1 MESNKYAEFSGGRE
15 DIPAGDRKELHV
27 MQLNIRIVA
36 GFGAACLV
44 AWQLLLVLAFPGA
57 ASAQPESDAVA
68 AGKALLVK
76 GLAFLHAENYD
87 SAYANCERARSLLR
101 EAGDWE
107 GYLQSTNAVAETDA
121 MKGKVDSAEAIIRQA
136 LSLTDGRVS
145 DRSPAPAESYALLAY
160 SLSYR
165 DQVDS
170 SIILS
175 ERSLAIRREIFGS
188 DDPRL
193 ASNYYTLGLSHK
205 KKGLYQQAIADC
217 REALRLD
224 SLAGAPTM
232 STANTLLLLGN
243 VMRERTEY
251 IEAAQYLDKS
261 IALLRTLGLRR
272 SHSMVI
278 GMLYQA
284 MCCAERGQFS
294 QAIAL
299 YDSCTQLALE
309 VYPDN
314 HSALVGIGTQKG
326 MAFAASGDLDR
337 ALDAFLDALRK
348 TETLMRGTP
357 SSMGEIHQNIA
368 AAFLEKGNL
377 DSALLHAKRAFDLK
391 TEALGRDHPDL
402 AASHE
407 MLADIRKEMKDY
419 ASASRHLGE
428 ALRIRSLH
436 AAGSRRPAGLM
447 LKQAKLDLE
456 MGNGKSAEVSVRQ
469 ALFFERGASSGNP
482 IVLSSAY
489 ETLADIRE
497 RRGAVQSA
505 LSSIDSAM
513 AALYPEISGPISA
526 IETLPEDLARGKHLL
541 RLLRKRGELLEGMVA
556 GSASPVKVQEA
567 ALSSCV
573 LASQTLSR
581 LRRGYET
588 EGSKIRIL
596 EEFEDTVE
604 RGIRLAL
611 KLWERSRNKRYIVT
625 AFELA
630 EGSKA
635 GLLLEGIRAARV
647 RQFAGIPD
655 TLLAQERAIRIHLT
669 ALDLQLAK
677 ALEQAL
683 CDTARIAGLRQSIT
697 SLREE
702 LWQTRESL
710 RRTYP
715 RYVGLFAVEG
725 TFDVT
730 RMQQSLDDST
740 LLVEYYLGK
749 EEGFVFMVGKDR
761 LEGLSLGPSGMIGR
775 ETEGL
780 LQAIRT
786 FQKEE
791 FIDAAGKVYSYVLKP
806 IQTRLNKYARIVVVP
821 DRGLWQIPYEVLWPA
836 SANRA
841 HRVTSFS
848 EVPFLIKSHEVE
860 YTLSARVFWEN
871 RRTVGTDRQDI
882 MSFAGFAPVFRDN
895 GEKRV
900 NVVSSRLASRL
911 DTTDL
916 RSITVDGKK
925 LRELPFSE
933 EEVKSIAGEFSKH
946 GRNASLFLNSQA
958 TKEAFSATARSCSYL
973 HVATHGVVNRTDP
986 RRSALIFAQDSGS
999 KDQLDGALFAAEAY
1013 NLSLDADLVVLS
1025 SCESGVGS
1033 YVTGEG
1039 MYTLT
1044 RGFLY
1049 SGARN
1054 VTYSLWKVK
1063 DHHTSELMRYFYRG
1077 ILDGSRPGKALQQAK
1092 IKMLSQPETSFPFS
1106 WAGFVLIGE

>member
-1 MESNKYAEFSGGRE
+1 MQ
-15 DIPAGDRKELHV
+15 LHV
-27 MQLNIRIVA
+27 PFDVR
-36 GFGAACLV
+36 FGVPGLV
-44 AWQLLLVLAFPGA
+44 ALQLLLTLAFLAVA
-57 ASAQPESDAVA
+57 ASQPEDDSEA

-76 GLAFLHAENYD
+76 GLAFLQAEQYD
-87 SAYANCERARSLLR
+87 SAYAYCEQAKTHLKQGRDS
-101 EAGDWE
+101 EA
-107 GYLQSTNAVAETDA
+107 YLASVNAVAETYM
-121 MKGKVDSAEAIIRQA
+121 MKGKVYLAETIVRDG
-136 LSLTDGRVS
+136 LSLTDGKVPQPS
-145 DRSPAPAESYALLAY
+145 ATLAKSYSIVAY
-160 SLSYR
+160 SMSYR
-165 DQVDS
+165 DQADS
-170 SIILS
+170 AIIFS
-175 ERSLAIRREIFGS
+175 ERSLAIRREIFGRN
-188 DDPRL
+188 DPRL

-205 KKGLYQQAIADC
+205 KKGLYQEAVSDC
-217 REALRLD
+217 REAIRLD
-224 SLAGAPTM
+224 SLAGTATT

-243 VMRERTEY
+243 LMRERGEY
-251 IEAAQYLDKS
+251 NEATQSLGQA
-261 IALLRTLGLRR
+261 IAILRTLGLRR
-272 SHSMVI
+272 SHSMVV
-278 GMLYQA
+278 GMLYEA
-284 MCCAERGQFS
+284 ICCAERGHFS

-299 YDSCTQLALE
+299 YDSCTQLAYE

-314 HSALVGIGTQKG
+314 HAVIVAIGTGKG

-337 ALDAFLDALRK
+337 ALDAYLDALRR
-348 TETLMRGTP
+348 TETLMQGTA
-357 SSMGEIHQNIA
+357 SSIGEIHQYIA
-368 AAFLEKGNL
+368 ATFLEKGDL
-377 DSALLHAKRAFDLK
+377 DSALQHAQRAFDLK
-391 TEALGRDHPDL
+391 VEALGRDHPDL

-407 MLADIRKEMKDY
+407 MLADVRREMKDY
-419 ASASRHLGE
+419 ASALYHLGE
-428 ALRIRSLH
+428 ALRIQSLLS
-436 AAGSRRPAGLM
+436 AGSRRPAGLM
-447 LKQAKLDLE
+447 LKQAKLDLK
-456 MGNGKSAEVSVRQ
+456 MGDEKSAEASVRQ
-469 ALFFERGASSGNP
+469 AFISEREASPGNP

-489 ETLADIRE
+489 ETLADIE
-497 RRGAVQSA
+497 AKRGAVQIA

-513 AALYPEISGPISA
+513 AALYPEISGPIVT
-526 IETLPEDLARGKHLL
+526 IEALPEDLARGKHLL
-541 RLLRKRGELLEGMVA
+541 RLLRKRGELLEGMA
-556 GSASPVKVQEA
+556 DGSPSEISDQEA

-573 LASQTLSR
+573 LATQTLSK

-588 EGSKIRIL
+588 EGSKVRIL

-611 KLWERSRNKRYIVT
+611 KLWQRSRDQKYVAT

-635 GLLLEGIRAARV
+635 GLLLEGIQAARV

-655 TLLAQERAIRIHLT
+655 TLLAKERAIRVHLT

-677 ALEQAL
+677 SLEQTAY
-683 CDTARIAGLRQSIT
+683 DTARIAGLRQSIT

-710 RRTYP
+710 RRAYP
-715 RYVGLFAVEG
+715 RYAGLIAADG
-725 TFDVT
+725 APDVA
-730 RMQQSLDDST
+730 RIQQSLGDST

-749 EEGFVFMVGKDR
+749 EEGFVFTLGKDR
-761 LEGLSLGPSGMIGR
+761 LEGMSLGPCGMIGR
-775 ETEGL
+775 ETDGL

-791 FIDAAGKVYSYVLKP
+791 FVDAAGKVYAYVLRP
-806 IQTRLNKYARIVVVP
+806 IQTQLNKYARVIVVP
-821 DRGLWQIPYEVLWPA
+821 DRCLWQIPYEVLWPA
-836 SANRA
+836 SADRA
-841 HRVTSFS
+841 GRATSFS
-848 EVPFLIKSHEVE
+848 TVPFLIKSHEVE
-860 YTLSARVFWEN
+860 YTLSARVFWET
-871 RRTVGTDRQDI
+871 RQASGTDRQGLVT
-882 MSFAGFAPVFRDN
+882 FAGFAPVFRDK

-946 GRNASLFLNSQA
+946 GRNVSLFLNAEA
-958 TKEAFSATARSCSYL
+958 TKEAFSTTARSCSYL
-973 HVATHGVVNRTDP
+973 HVATHGLVNRSDP
-986 RRSALIFAQDSGS
+986 RRSALIFAQNSGS
-999 KDQLDGALFAAEAY
+999 QDQLDGALFAAEAY
-1013 NLSLDADLVVLS
+1013 NLALNADLVVLS

-1063 DHHTSELMRYFYRG
+1063 DHHTSELMRHFYRG

-1092 IKMLSQPETSFPFS
+1092 ITMLSQPETSFPFS